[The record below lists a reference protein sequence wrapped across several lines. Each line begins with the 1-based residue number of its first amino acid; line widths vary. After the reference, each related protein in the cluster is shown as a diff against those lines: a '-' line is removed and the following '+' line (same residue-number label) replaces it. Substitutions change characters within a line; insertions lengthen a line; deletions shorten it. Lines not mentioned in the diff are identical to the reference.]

1 MKGELIKV
9 ISQLSFKYPKLKLL
23 KPYTNQNNI
32 IIRSM
37 DDLKSLIWTLMLK
50 QNIVYYNLM
59 SCIR

>member
-59 SCIR
+59 SCIC

>member
-32 IIRSM
+32 IIKSM

-50 QNIVYYNLM
+50 QNIVYYNLL
-59 SCIR
+59 SSIR